1 MNGVGTV
8 YRRFPDRAA
17 MIDALFAERIAELVG
32 VAEAHESIADPW
44 EAMVSFCHA
53 SVRAQQQDRGL
64 LQVLVAGSSM
74 GDHLTDL
81 RMRAA
86 ATVQRLLDR
95 AQEAGIVRRDLEA
108 LDVVLALHLL
118 GRLSLPDGTEMWQRG
133 LEIFLDGIRLRPDQA
148 PLPGPAFTFDTF
160 LGVARGV

>member
-1 MNGVGTV
+1 M
-8 YRRFPDRAA
+8 
-17 MIDALFAERIAELVG
+17 
-32 VAEAHESIADPW
+32 
-44 EAMVSFCHA
+44 C
-53 SVRAQQQDRGL
+53 
-64 LQVLVAGSSM
+64 SS
-74 GDHLTDL
+74 DLDL